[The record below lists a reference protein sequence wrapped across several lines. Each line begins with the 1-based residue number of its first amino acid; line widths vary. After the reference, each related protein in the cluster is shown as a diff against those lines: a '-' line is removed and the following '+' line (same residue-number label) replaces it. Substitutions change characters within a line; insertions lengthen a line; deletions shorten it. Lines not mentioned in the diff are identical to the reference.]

1 MALHTGWGPTVLRE
15 QRFAVMPGSDDVVI
29 VGSPML
35 KRFGI
40 DVHEMAAAN
49 ARKGREARIVGV
61 ESSRVSDAWRVAL
74 RVAALQGAD
83 RDDVADEAVERLAA
97 RGPDMVMSPAEEEQ
111 GREEA
116 LAAAVES
123 AAVAGLSD

>member
-1 MALHTGWGPTVLRE
+1 MLSE

-40 DVHEMAAAN
+40 DVPEMAAAN

-83 RDDVADEAVERLAA
+83 RDDVAHDEAVERLAA
-97 RGPDMVMSPAEEEQ
+97 QVDPMRTTLVPGAGCPC
-111 GREEA
+111 REST
-116 LAAAVES
+116 AAYV
-123 AAVAGLSD
+123 